1 MHLIVVG
8 SGIVGSACALA
19 ATALGAEVTIV
30 ESDRPGRA
38 TSAGAGI
45 ICPWSSRV
53 EDPDWYTFSCAAARA
68 YPALIDSL
76 ADVGETAVGY
86 RQVGAMVLTD
96 STEQQTRIAQ
106 QLAARHDASPE
117 MGETVAVDPDQ
128 AGDLFPPLRPGY
140 HAVHIS
146 GAARVDGRLI

>member
-1 MHLIVVG
+1 M
-8 SGIVGSACALA
+8 
-19 ATALGAEVTIV
+19 TII

-86 RQVGAMVLTD
+86 RRVGAMVLTD
-96 STEQQTRIAQ
+96 SADQQAKIAQ
-106 QLAARHDASPE
+106 QLR
-117 MGETVAVDPDQ
+117 GK
-128 AGDLFPPLRPGY
+128 AGGI
-140 HAVHIS
+140 A
-146 GAARVDGRLI
+146 